1 MIAMIARWHTS
12 QDAADGGRRRPPAG
26 GFTLIEMMIVIVVIA
41 ILLGTLLP
49 QFRGT
54 QDEAA
59 EQRAR
64 SELRTLA
71 TALES
76 YYIHNS
82 NAFPTNQTTFESG
95 LVAATPRIVSV
106 IPDDPFRAAG
116 TNYTYYLSS
125 DSAYYAVVS
134 YGSDRAADISG
145 VDTSGRVTE
154 ASGGDCAQDV
164 FITNGTRTDASGN
177 ACGS

>member
-1 MIAMIARWHTS
+1 M
-12 QDAADGGRRRPPAG
+12 DRRK
-26 GFTLIEMMIVIVVIA
+26 GFTLIEMLIVIVVIA

-49 QFRGT
+49 QFRGA

-82 NAFPTNQTTFESG
+82 NDFPSA
-95 LVAATPRIVSV
+95 LSSLISATPRIVSV
-106 IPDDPFRAAG
+106 IPDDPFRTSG
-116 TNYTYYLSS
+116 TDYSYALDTNEVYY
-125 DSAYYAVVS
+125 VVYS
-134 YGSDRAADISG
+134 YGRDRAVDVSG
-145 VDTSGRVTE
+145 INTSGQITE
-154 ASGGDCAQDV
+154 SGDCTEDIL
-164 FITNGTRTDASGN
+164 ITNGTRTDASGN
-177 ACGS
+177 SCGG